1 MSNNDS
7 FIEEVSEE
15 VRRDRLFTLLRR
27 YGWIAILAVLILVG
41 GAAYNEWRKA
51 QARSEA
57 EALGD
62 AILTALQVE
71 DRTARA
77 DALDGVT
84 PAGPTSDAILQML
97 AAAEALQDDPAGAA
111 ARLMEIAQMPDI
123 APIYRQIA
131 TLKAAM
137 IPDSGIDAEVR
148 RARLDDLALGGGVI
162 RLLAEEQLAYL
173 DIEAGSEATAIERLN
188 AISAD
193 AEATAGLRRRAT
205 QVIVALGG
213 EPMLPGGTA
222 ASAPNEASVDGV
234 DVEVPVDDAA
244 PTDANA
250 SE

>member
-7 FIEEVSEE
+7 FIEEVTEE
-15 VRRDRLFTLLRR
+15 VRRDRLFALLRR

-71 DRTARA
+71 DRGARA

-84 PAGPTSDAILQML
+84 PAGPASDAILQML

-111 ARLMEIAQMPDI
+111 ARLMEIAQMTDI

-137 IPDSGIDAEVR
+137 IPDSGIDAVVR

-173 DIEAGSEATAIERLN
+173 DIEAGSEAAAIERLN

-222 ASAPNEASVDGV
+222 ASAPDESTADGA
-234 DVEVPVDDAA
+234 DAEA
-244 PTDANA
+244 PTDATA